1 MLTNPPV
8 PFNQEKAL
16 VGAFSVIVKTGCEA
30 DGSFYSTTVDP
41 IHCCYHI
48 SREQKQQQ
56 MQAEEMLSEKQT
68 PPTAPPPVPCPPPF
82 IAVTLVVFYEA
93 ITHPCHHQ
101 PSPGGGAGKSA
112 NHFVKSWTFKAW
124 LVFKLTSSHPPAHP
138 APPVVPSWLLITP
151 TLITGEKS

>member
-1 MLTNPPV
+1 
-8 PFNQEKAL
+8 
-16 VGAFSVIVKTGCEA
+16 
-30 DGSFYSTTVDP
+30 
-41 IHCCYHI
+41 
-48 SREQKQQQ
+48 

-68 PPTAPPPVPCPPPF
+68 PPTAPTPCTLPPPTF

-124 LVFKLTSSHPPAHP
+124 LVFKLTSSHPPAPLHP
-138 APPVVPSWLLITP
+138 Q
-151 TLITGEKS
+151 